1 VLLSN
6 TTNLSEQVYEHSSLP
21 QARETSTGSNRLK
34 VALVTSFPP
43 SDGDLNEYGFHL
55 ACALQDDPR
64 VDLTIF
70 ADKTDKPEI
79 GDFKVNRCWRFNSIL
94 NPVHLLSAIWKSRP
108 DVVWFNIGFSTFAR
122 TPVAAFL
129 AIFVPALLR
138 LSGYYT
144 HITLHTVFERI
155 SLEDAGI
162 RMPGLYK
169 TAGRFATRLLLLAND
184 VSVLLPSYQAELVK
198 AYGSAAGRVQARP
211 HGTFKGPQ
219 DFNVPPRQNTQ
230 LQNTDPQLKDQPK
243 DQNEEKIILAF
254 GYWGTYKRLD
264 LLLESM
270 DEIRSQVPNA
280 VLVVAGANHP
290 NTPGYLEGL
299 QKRWHGPAVRFL
311 GYLPEKELPALFTSA
326 SVLVLP
332 YSSTAGTSGVVHQ
345 ACQFGLPMVA
355 AEVPELVEI
364 AREEEVAIDFYPQGD
379 GKVLANQLIQL
390 LSSNELRQKFSEQ
403 NLLAAQKTPMSQV
416 IDDYVRLFQER
427 LHFNDRVTSQ

>member
-6 TTNLSEQVYEHSSLP
+6 TTNLSEQAYEQSSLL
-21 QARETSTGSNRLK
+21 QTRGTAANSNRLK
-34 VALVTSFPP
+34 VALVTAFPP

-64 VDLTIF
+64 VDLTIL
-70 ADKTDKPEI
+70 ADKTDKREI
-79 GDFKVNRCWRFNSIL
+79 GDFKVNRCWQFNSIL

-129 AIFVPALLR
+129 AIFVPALAR

-198 AYGSAAGRVQARP
+198 AYGSAANRVQARP

-219 DFNVPPRQNTQ
+219 EFNLPLQQ
-230 LQNTDPQLKDQPK
+230 SAHLQNPEFQLEDQSE
-243 DQNEEKIILAF
+243 DQKKEKIILAF

-270 DEIRSQVPNA
+270 DEIRSKVPNA
-280 VLVVAGANHP
+280 VLVVAGTNHP
-290 NTPGYLEGL
+290 NTPGYLESL

-311 GYLPEKELPALFTSA
+311 GYLAEDELPALFTSA

-379 GKVLANQLIQL
+379 GKLLANQLIRL
-390 LSSNELRQKFSEQ
+390 LSSNELRRKFSER

-427 LHFNDRVTSQ
+427 VQFKNRVTSQ

>member
-6 TTNLSEQVYEHSSLP
+6 TTSLSEQAYEHSSLP
-21 QARETSTGSNRLK
+21 QARETSTASNRLK
-34 VALVTSFPP
+34 VALVTAFPP

-55 ACALQDDPR
+55 ACALQEDPR
-64 VDLTIF
+64 IDLTIL

-79 GDFKVNRCWRFNSIL
+79 GDFKVNRCWQFNSIL

-129 AIFVPALLR
+129 AIFVPALAR

-198 AYGSAAGRVQARP
+198 AYGSAADRVQARP

-219 DFNVPPRQNTQ
+219 EFNITPEQNTQ
-230 LQNTDPQLKDQPK
+230 PQNTEPQLKDHDK
-243 DQNEEKIILAF
+243 DQNNEKIILAF
-254 GYWGTYKRLD
+254 GYWGTYKRVD

-270 DEIRSQVPNA
+270 DEIRSKVPNA
-280 VLVVAGANHP
+280 VLVVAGTNHP
-290 NTPGYLEGL
+290 STPGYLEGL
-299 QKRWHGPAVRFL
+299 QKRWHGPAARFL
-311 GYLPEKELPALFTSA
+311 GYVAEDELPSLFKSA

-364 AREEEVAIDFYPQGD
+364 AREEEVAIEFYPQGD
-379 GKVLANQLIQL
+379 GKVLANQLTRL

-403 NLLAAQKTPMSQV
+403 NWVAAQKTPMSQV
-416 IDDYVRLFQER
+416 TDDYVRLFQER
-427 LHFNDRVTSQ
+427 LRFKNKVTSQ